1 MKKLFTVLT
10 VLCAV
15 FVLSAVNVRDFGAKG
30 DGKTDDTAAI
40 QKAVFDL
47 SGCIKMDRFRL
58 EDGWYTGFER
68 TRQAVKENCLWLE

>member
-1 MKKLFTVLT
+1 MKKSFTVLT

-40 QKAVFDL
+40 QKAVFYL
-47 SGCIKMDRFRL
+47 SGCIKMNCV
-58 EDGWYTGFER
+58 GN
-68 TRQAVKENCLWLE
+68 VVVNIENYKCFSQNLGQ